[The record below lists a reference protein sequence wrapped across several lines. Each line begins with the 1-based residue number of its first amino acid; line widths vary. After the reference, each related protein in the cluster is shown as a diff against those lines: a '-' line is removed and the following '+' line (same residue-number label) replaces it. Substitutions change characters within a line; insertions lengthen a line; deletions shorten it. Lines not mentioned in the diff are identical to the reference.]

1 METNNKYYTP
11 EISEFYIGFEFEE
24 LRYVNSTN

>member
-1 METNNKYYTP
+1 MEINNKYYTP
-11 EISEFYIGFEFEE
+11 EISEFHIGFEFEE